1 MQCCHSSVTA
11 KYEQYTRQ
19 VDSSIVVLTL
29 VAHTHTPRPH
39 PSHLPHQVAV
49 EGVVGPGEVAADESN
64 GDSHEV
70 QAEPALVDHLRL
82 TVEHVV
88 PSRAEQAHLQCV
100 CVLCVCV
107 CVVCVCVSRTEK
119 KQERN

>member
-11 KYEQYTRQ
+11 EHEGYTY
-19 VDSSIVVLTL
+19 S
-29 VAHTHTPRPH
+29 H
-39 PSHLPHQVAV
+39 PSTPPTYTHPTPLPHQVAV

-88 PSRAEQAHLQCV
+88 PSRAEQAHLQFV
-100 CVLCVCV
+100 CVCV
-107 CVVCVCVSRTEK
+107 CVVCVCVCV
-119 KQERN
+119 

>member
-1 MQCCHSSVTA
+1 M
-11 KYEQYTRQ
+11 
-19 VDSSIVVLTL
+19 VLTL
-29 VAHTHTPRPH
+29 VAHTHPP
-39 PSHLPHQVAV
+39 HLPHQVAV
-49 EGVVGPGEVAADESN
+49 EGVVGPREVAADESN

-70 QAEPALVDHLRL
+70 QAEPAFVDHLRL

-100 CVLCVCV
+100 CV
-107 CVVCVCVSRTEK
+107 CVCVSRTEK